1 MNKKIPVSFLI
12 STFLLVSS
20 GYTATRIRIYFQEE
34 NAEKVIRALGVTL
47 LLGLL
52 FTSLQI
58 TGWKELQSMGID
70 FQGIP
75 SGSFLYV
82 LSGIHVFHLL
92 GAMIFAVI
100 LWAQL
105 RNRKNDEVK
114 RLILFTNPFEKN
126 ATSPI
131 HRLLAI
137 YGRNLADFISPI
149 CCQSMNLTIET
160 AVRQDYLKVKEG
172 FDEKLFTRLSPPFP
186 PVKLIKF
193 DGSQKGDVV
202 SLELNFFTLQA
213 EVDQFD
219 YSRSNE

>member
-1 MNKKIPVSFLI
+1 MSVTSDNKTWFQRIEDMHPYETLLYLGMFGSGLIFLFLTVAFLFSGLDQLGGMNKKIPVSFLI

-34 NAEKVIRALGVTL
+34 NAEKVIRALGITL

-52 FTSLQI
+52 FTGLQI

-92 GAMIFAVI
+92 GAMIFALI

-114 RLILFTNPFEKN
+114 RLILFTNPFEKM
-126 ATSPI
+126 
-131 HRLLAI
+131 RL
-137 YGRNLADFISPI
+137 R
-149 CCQSMNLTIET
+149 
-160 AVRQDYLKVKEG
+160 
-172 FDEKLFTRLSPPFP
+172 LFTVYWQFMDGIW
-186 PVKLIKF
+186 LILF
-193 DGSQKGDVV
+193 LLFAV
-202 SLELNFFTLQA
+202 SL
-213 EVDQFD
+213 
-219 YSRSNE
+219 

>member
-1 MNKKIPVSFLI
+1 MSVTSDNKTWFQRIEDMHPYETLLYLGMFGSGLIFLFLTVAFLFSGLDQLGGMNKKIPVSFLI

-34 NAEKVIRALGVTL
+34 NAEKVIRALGITL

-52 FTSLQI
+52 FTGLQI

-82 LSGIHVFHLL
+82 LSGIHIFHLL
-92 GAMIFAVI
+92 GAMIFALI

-114 RLILFTNPFEKN
+114 RLILFTNPFEKM
-126 ATSPI
+126 
-131 HRLLAI
+131 RL
-137 YGRNLADFISPI
+137 R
-149 CCQSMNLTIET
+149 
-160 AVRQDYLKVKEG
+160 
-172 FDEKLFTRLSPPFP
+172 LFTVYWQFMDGIW
-186 PVKLIKF
+186 LILF
-193 DGSQKGDVV
+193 LLFAV
-202 SLELNFFTLQA
+202 SL
-213 EVDQFD
+213 
-219 YSRSNE
+219 

>member
-1 MNKKIPVSFLI
+1 MSVTSDNKTWFQRIEDMHPYETLLYLGMFGSGLIFLFLTVAFLFSGLDQLGGMNKKIPVSFLI

-34 NAEKVIRALGVTL
+34 NAEKVIRALGITL

-52 FTSLQI
+52 FTALQI
-58 TGWKELQSMGID
+58 TGWKELQTMGID

-114 RLILFTNPFEKN
+114 RLILFTNPFEKM
-126 ATSPI
+126 
-131 HRLLAI
+131 RL
-137 YGRNLADFISPI
+137 R
-149 CCQSMNLTIET
+149 
-160 AVRQDYLKVKEG
+160 
-172 FDEKLFTRLSPPFP
+172 LFTVYWQFMDGIW
-186 PVKLIKF
+186 LILF
-193 DGSQKGDVV
+193 LLFAV
-202 SLELNFFTLQA
+202 SL
-213 EVDQFD
+213 
-219 YSRSNE
+219 